1 MHLGLPSWAL
11 QENKRTAS
19 ETPDFCRVWELLQR
33 PAALFVNA
41 RPVKGPPRAWVP
53 CPRGSP
59 EDQGASERRA
69 VTPDATG
76 VASGEA
82 VVFSDEL
89 ALVLLLCLVE
99 LYVATDAF

>member
-1 MHLGLPSWAL
+1 MGAF
-11 QENKRTAS
+11 AA
-19 ETPDFCRVWELLQR
+19 

-41 RPVKGPPRAWVP
+41 RPVKGPPCAWVP

-59 EDQGASERRA
+59 EEQGAAERRA

-76 VASGEA
+76 LASREA

-89 ALVLLLCLVE
+89 ALVLLVTLSHRTLCRDEHVLDLCCSVW
-99 LYVATDAF
+99 LFSVDM